1 LSTSPFTPQLRP
13 LSIGEILDAG
23 FRLMRQRFG
32 TLLACVLVPMV
43 PLSIV
48 GTIVIASTVDG
59 AFDVNATTTTS
70 DTGTM
75 LAGYGADLLLE
86 GAAAALAVAACF
98 KVISAAY
105 LGERATAGSSLRYG
119 LSRFLPL
126 MVAYVAIWVP
136 IIVVAAFGR
145 LILPLALAVFL
156 AVKWSVAFPAV
167 VAERAGP
174 LKAMRRSWQLTK
186 GFWWRTFATLLVIG
200 LLALVIW
207 VALIVGLTAAIASG
221 SDMSELAYAATVTA
235 MTVIAFAII
244 YPLVSAI
251 LTVIY
256 YDLRVRAE
264 GFDLELLARGVGADT
279 SRFESAP
286 ERPDAGLPSPAPM
299 PAGGGGFAPPE
310 GPASAS

>member
-1 LSTSPFTPQLRP
+1 LSTSSFTPQLRP

-23 FRLMRQRFG
+23 FRLMRHRFG

-43 PLSIV
+43 PLSII
-48 GTIVIASTVDG
+48 GTIIIASTVDG
-59 AFDVNATTTTS
+59 AFDVDATTTTS
-70 DTGTM
+70 DTGTI

-126 MVAYVAIWVP
+126 MIAYAAIWLP
-136 IIVVAAFGR
+136 IVVIALFAR
-145 LILPLALAVFL
+145 LVLPLALAVFL

-174 LKAMRRSWQLTK
+174 LKAMRRSWQLTR
-186 GFWWRTFATLLVIG
+186 GFWWRTFGTLLVIG
-200 LLALVIW
+200 LIALVIW

-221 SDMSELAYAATVTA
+221 SDMSEFAYAATVTA
-235 MTVIAFAII
+235 MTVIAFAVI

-264 GFDLELLARGVGADT
+264 GFDLQLLAQGVGADA
-279 SRFESAP
+279 SRFELAP
-286 ERPDAGLPSPAPM
+286 ERPGAGAPLAAPVPA
-299 PAGGGGFAPPE
+299 GGGFAPPE
-310 GPASAS
+310 GPPAPS